1 MSDASI
7 PASTRPSPFS
17 GALPGFL
24 LLYIGLYSAYGTESA
39 YMPAF
44 LQDHGLAVEWVGFVL
59 AAGTIV
65 RIGAGPALGRL
76 ADRRQARRGILTLA
90 AAASGII
97 GMAYL
102 PAFGLLPLLA
112 ISMTHSAATASLAP
126 LSDALAVSASTGA
139 RGFQYGWVRGT
150 GSAAF
155 VAGTLLSGQLVDRLG
170 LWSIIVTSS
179 VLFLVMALF
188 AARVSTPTEPQQPPE
203 RTSGEALSAL
213 WGISAYRRLIFVV
226 VLVIGSH
233 ALNDTFAV
241 IAWREAGYGGGAISL
256 LWSESVVAE
265 VAVFFLAGPWLIKR
279 LGPAKAAGLSAV
291 AGVIR
296 WAVMGSTASMPALI
310 CVQALHGL
318 TFALLH
324 LAAMGIIARHV
335 PERLSATAQTIYGT
349 FALGIASALMTLAS
363 GYLYRWFGLHA
374 FWTMAALCA
383 AALPLVAG
391 LAPAAARNASS
402 AEPL

>member
-1 MSDASI
+1 MTSMPDV
-7 PASTRPSPFS
+7 PAATAKTSPFS

-44 LQDHGLAVEWVGFVL
+44 LRDHGLAVEWVGFVL
-59 AAGTIV
+59 AAGTVV
-65 RIGAGPALGRL
+65 RIVAGPALGRL
-76 ADRRQARRGILTLA
+76 ADRRQARRGILALA
-90 AAASGII
+90 AAASGVI

-112 ISMTHSAATASLAP
+112 VSMIHSSATASLAP
-126 LSDALAVSASTGA
+126 LSDALAVSAAAGP
-139 RGFQYGWVRGT
+139 RGFQYGWVRGA

-155 VAGTLLSGQLVDRLG
+155 VAGTLLSGQLVDRIG
-170 LWSIIVTSS
+170 LWSIIVASS

-188 AARVSTPTEPQQPPE
+188 ATRVSTPPAAEQPPE
-203 RTSGEALSAL
+203 KRSIEALKVL
-213 WGISAYRRLIFVV
+213 WGIPTYRCLIAVV

-241 IAWREAGYGGGAISL
+241 IAWRDAGYGSGAISV

-265 VAVFFLAGPWLIKR
+265 VLVFLVAGPWLLAR
-279 LGPAKAAGLSAV
+279 LGPAKAAGVSAV
-291 AGVIR
+291 AGIVR
-296 WAVMGSTASMPALI
+296 WAIMGTTASMPALI
-310 CVQALHGL
+310 FAQALHGL
-318 TFALLH
+318 SFALLH

-349 FALGIASALMTLAS
+349 FALGTASALLTLAS
-363 GYLYRWFGLHA
+363 GYLYGWFGMHA
-374 FWTMAALCA
+374 FWAMAALCA
-383 AALPLVAG
+383 AALPLVAALG
-391 LAPAAARNASS
+391 AAEAKRA
-402 AEPL
+402 